1 LGWSFPWWRFPGW
14 GLVGFQG
21 KLMDSLNFELQ
32 GLVEL
37 GKFSKLEVG
46 FNLLPYIYYI
56 INI

>member
-1 LGWSFPWWRFPGW
+1 
-14 GLVGFQG
+14 
-21 KLMDSLNFELQ
+21 MDSLNFELQ